1 MKQHLFTG
9 GQINSMRGRTKFW
22 FFLLTGLFLIGAAG
36 VYYVYNKPH
45 RDVAG
50 EKTIPVTATDLF
62 NAFHQNEAAA
72 NAAYLDKAIE
82 VTGEVAEV
90 KVNQEGKTVIV
101 LKSQDPFYGVLCTLK
116 DKTNTS
122 HPGQQV
128 KIKGLCSGF
137 NADVVLRD
145 CILQI

>member
-1 MKQHLFTG
+1 
-9 GQINSMRGRTKFW
+9 MRRRPQFW
-22 FFLLTGLFLIGAAG
+22 IFLLGGLFLIGAAG
-36 VYYVYNKPH
+36 LYYVYYTPH
-45 RDVAG
+45 RDVAD
-50 EKTIPVTATDLF
+50 EKTIPVTATELF
-62 NAFHQNEAAA
+62 KAFQQNEAAA
-72 NAAYLDKAIE
+72 NSAFLDKAIE

-116 DKTNTS
+116 DTSHIS